1 VTDHFAVLGIPR
13 SPWLDADALKE
24 RFHRL
29 SAQHHPD
36 APAGSG
42 SAFTEINAAWQT
54 LREPAKCLR
63 HYLELEHPGSLAAA
77 AQTPAE
83 LADLFMQIAAFRDAM
98 HRFTTR
104 RAAASAPLTRAL
116 LESERIALQSR
127 LEDLTADITRRTDGI
142 LAALRSGETT
152 PEDLA
157 TLLASLVFLGKWAA
171 HLAEARLALN

>member
-42 SAFTEINAAWQT
+42 SAFTGINAAWQT
-54 LREPAKCLR
+54 LRDPSKCLR
-63 HYLELEHPGSLAAA
+63 HYLELEHPGSLALAV
-77 AQTPAE
+77 QTPPE
-83 LADLFMQIAAFRDAM
+83 LADLFMKIAAFRDATQ
-98 HRFTTR
+98 RFTSR

-116 LESERIALQSR
+116 LEPERIALRTR
-127 LEDLTADITRRTDGI
+127 LEELTAGITRRTDEI
-142 LAALRSGETT
+142 VATLRSGEPT
-152 PEDLA
+152 PETLA
-157 TLLASLVFLGKWAA
+157 SLLASLVFLGKWSA
-171 HLAEARLALN
+171 HLAEARLTLN